1 MKKSMAA
8 LFGSILTAS
17 MLFSPGS
24 VAAAEVTTTATYGV
38 QYKTHIQDYGWE
50 SAWKSNGALSGT
62 VGESKRLE
70 ALRVELTGADLPFG
84 ANIQTYVHVQNEG
97 DLGPFDMGSL
107 AGTEGK
113 GLRLERITLNLRNL
127 PDYQLRYNVQ
137 VQNVGWLRDE
147 NDVSTWF
154 VSGESAGTSGK
165 GYRLEGIKITLV
177 ETNDAY
183 DAYKKALAAVKEEN
197 YTSLSWIYYQAVVEA
212 YAVTED
218 DEKETIIE
226 ATEAV
231 LDAQKSLVRGSDLSV
246 YNQAISSVN
255 EIDYTPESWESYQD
269 TVWSNYVTKD
279 DSQAVV
285 NAAVKNI
292 QAAQKRLQRKVNL
305 TRYNELLAG
314 VIESDYLPESWAE
327 YQQVLANNVVTEAN
341 TQTAINEAVK
351 NIEEAQKKMVRR
363 LDFTGYKSLLA
374 AVKEADYTT
383 ESWAAYQDVVDAN
396 VMSENNTQSQ
406 IEAAMAKIAAAQKN
420 LIKAAD
426 LSAYEAALAA
436 VSESDYTPASW
447 LVYQN
452 VVKTN
457 KVTAASGQTAIDAA
471 TEKIVAA
478 QLKLV
483 GKADFTAYETALAAV
498 NQNDYTPL
506 SWMAYQKVVTANRAS
521 AAAAQ
526 DAVDKATDKILA
538 AQLNLVLKGNLTN
551 YKNALAAVKQANY
564 TTETW
569 AEYQKVVKANGMT
582 ANSSQSE
589 IDLATENILAA
600 QENLVLKDGDLSAYE
615 KALSKVKEAD
625 YTAASWKLYQ
635 QVVEAN
641 VVDGENTQTEIDQA
655 TKNILAAQANL
666 VKKGDL
672 TAYNIALAGLTEAD
686 YTASSWLAYQAVV
699 KANVRTVED
708 GQVKID
714 LSTEKILT
722 AQKSLVKAGDLTA
735 YSAALAAVRK
745 ENYTAASWA
754 TYQTIVNANVRT
766 RNDTQSLI
774 DLSTKRITDA
784 QSKLVRKYDMSAY
797 NGLLAA
803 VKQADYTPASWTTYQ
818 TVVKANVVTAASSAA
833 QIQAAIEKI
842 EAAQA
847 KLVKVVDLTA
857 YNNALEAAK
866 EVEYIPE
873 TWTAYQLVVKANV
886 VTTANTQTQIDTAT
900 KNIIAAQKEVLK
912 RKVNLTR
919 YLELLAGAVEYD
931 YSPAS
936 WAIYQKILSENVMS
950 ENNTQTEVDAAV
962 KKIEIAQNN
971 LARRLDYT
979 KYKELLAA
987 TEGKEDLYTSV
998 SWGIYQKVV
1007 TENTL
1012 TMDKE
1017 KDTQT
1022 AIDKAVINIEAAQ
1035 KKLVKAGDLT
1045 AYNLVLKAV
1054 KREDY
1059 TTATWDVYLKVLEAN
1074 EMTKNHSQADID
1086 AATEKIRLAQLKLAK
1101 AATDI
1106 AEYNRLTGLLPED
1119 YTSVSWAVYQKVLD
1133 ANYVTPQDGQTKINA
1148 AVVKLREAERKLVE
1162 RADDF
1167 SEYNKAL
1174 KYNLFLGGDPDD
1186 AAATKAPVLMNEG
1199 DYTTS
1204 SWAVYQKVLDANVM
1218 DLDKSQ
1224 AQVNLAVANI
1234 KKAQFKLLKGGLL
1247 TRYNNLLKYNIVL
1260 GKDPD
1265 DATDTRALHPMKE
1278 TEYTST
1284 SWSIYAKVLSSNEM
1298 DRDKSQAQIDAAV
1311 VKIERAQA
1319 KLVVRGDLTA
1329 YYEIL
1334 NKVKKADW
1342 TTKSWTEYEKKLTT
1356 KGYFVTPDNS
1366 QAEINRAVD
1375 LIELAQ
1381 LNLLPRGNTDEYYD
1395 LLDNYTD
1402 PSVFKTAPWKTYI
1415 TELAKYVVSGDNS
1428 DYEIKIAV
1436 DAIKR
1441 AQQRLNLPENTASIL
1456 TAYNEALSKTDAST
1470 SYTPTSWGIYEKAIK
1485 PYLNY
1490 TKDTD
1495 QDKVNTATDKIKE
1508 AQTFL
1513 VRTNQTEL
1521 NKFKDAIEMYLRN
1534 HLQVRTA
1541 VPKPLNTYVIS
1552 GSSDN
1557 KETWEAYVATVE
1569 KYAKAYS
1576 DSSWQQTAINDSS
1589 RPEVILAAVADI
1601 NKAISK
1607 LRPVAPN
1614 PDGISLDYTAYDK
1627 ALNESVPW
1635 RDDLEIWTETMAKVA
1650 PRYTQK
1656 SYDDYVRD
1664 CNSYEILNRI
1674 ESAPGVKMDQTKIE
1688 NATAFIT
1695 NAQKTLWERAE
1706 EADINAYN
1714 NEVAQF
1720 KALVTSKGNYT
1731 SATWGLYETTYLN
1744 VPSNLNDLQNLKKT
1758 DCQKATGDLMTARLG
1773 LKFTAAFVG
1782 SDLTTANLSTDV
1794 VKTTNLLARAQNLLK
1809 DKTKYKVEVK
1819 NLGNANVDANGIVT
1833 GNPGDAVVIGFR
1845 VSEIADLNNYHE
1857 VKITG
1862 ITVSAPAA
1870 TAATGTITID
1880 NNAIE
1885 TATQASIVGG
1895 AAVADVAKANDSQ
1908 LKLIIDGAAVER
1920 TVNTSGAAG
1929 ANPTAAEYVTALNTA
1944 FAGND
1949 VVFTQA
1955 ANVITVTTKTYG
1967 TGATLA
1973 VAASSTPE
1981 KDLRETLKF
1990 DAVST
1995 PTISAGT
2002 DKDTLTVN
2010 DGTASVYVFVPAG
2023 AGLTNAVGRTSIAVG
2038 ADATTTA
2045 STLAAAIA
2053 GKTNVGATNG
2063 GTATVTITAKVTGT
2077 AGNAYTLAKSDG
2089 VTSNFTLSGT
2099 NLAGGV

>member
-803 VKQADYTPASWTTYQ
+803 VKQADYTPASWKTYQ
-818 TVVKANVVTAASSAA
+818 TVVKANVVTSANTTV

-936 WAIYQKILSENVMS
+936 WAIYQKILSENVMT

-1265 DATDTRALHPMKE
+1265 VATDVRPLREMKE

-1284 SWSIYAKVLSSNEM
+1284 SWAIYAKVLSSNEM

-1311 VKIERAQA
+1311 VKIERAQM
-1319 KLVVRGDLTA
+1319 KLVEKGNIAAYKALLASVKELDYTVTSWTA
-1329 YYEIL
+1329 Y
-1334 NKVKKADW
+1334 
-1342 TTKSWTEYEKKLTT
+1342 EKLLTQ
-1356 KGYFVTPDNS
+1356 KGYAVTSDNS
-1366 QAEINRAVD
+1366 QAEIDRAFD
-1375 LIELAQ
+1375 LVEAAQ
-1381 LNLLPRGNTDEYYD
+1381 KKLKP
-1395 LLDNYTD
+1395 
-1402 PSVFKTAPWKTYI
+1402 K
-1415 TELAKYVVSGDNS
+1415 GD
-1428 DYEIKIAV
+1428 
-1436 DAIKR
+1436 
-1441 AQQRLNLPENTASIL
+1441 L
-1456 TAYNEALSKTDAST
+1456 TAYDALIALFASREDEFRSGPWQKYKDVVNAKENIVNSESTQTQITDAIRRISDAQKVLDT
-1470 SYTPTSWGIYEKAIK
+1470 NNNRATDLDDYNYYKTELDKNAADYTPDSWKAYRDVITD
-1485 PYLNY
+1485 PQWYR
-1490 TKDTD
+1490 TKD
-1495 QDKVNTATDKIKE
+1495 NTAAEVLVATQAFIKAKDLLKPSTDLT
-1508 AQTFL
+1508 TFAETYDL
-1513 VRTNQTEL
+1513 YQ
-1521 NKFKDAIEMYLRN
+1521 KDL
-1534 HLQVRTA
+1534 
-1541 VPKPLNTYVIS
+1541 
-1552 GSSDN
+1552 
-1557 KETWEAYVATVE
+1557 KETDPTKKISLLATEGTWAVYAAEVE
-1569 KYAKAYS
+1569 KYASFENGNWAPTGTDVTATTPQSEIKIIVEKINEKKVAMLPSAAAEAKFEYSTTYAAYQAARDKLGS
-1576 DSSWQQTAINDSS
+1576 GSRAAYTTSSYNRYVEACNTYTIKEPVFMYALGKGQITDYTEQIQIAKVDLDPVPTIAQVAEFSAEVGYYMNLKNDS
-1589 RPEVILAAVADI
+1589 A
-1601 NKAISK
+1601 K
-1607 LRPVAPN
+1607 
-1614 PDGISLDYTAYDK
+1614 YTVDT
-1627 ALNESVPW
+1627 W
-1635 RDDLEIWTETMAKVA
+1635 
-1650 PRYTQK
+1650 
-1656 SYDDYVRD
+1656 
-1664 CNSYEILNRI
+1664 
-1674 ESAPGVKMDQTKIE
+1674 
-1688 NATAFIT
+1688 
-1695 NAQKTLWERAE
+1695 
-1706 EADINAYN
+1706 NAYN
-1714 NEVAQF
+1714 NAYKKWNIETV
-1720 KALVTSKGNYT
+1720 L
-1731 SATWGLYETTYLN
+1731 SATDNSEAEFA
-1744 VPSNLNDLQNLKKT
+1744 QAIT
-1758 DCQKATGDLMTARLG
+1758 DMKTARL
-1773 LKFTAAFVG
+1773 A
-1782 SDLTTANLSTDV
+1782 LS
-1794 VKTTNLLARAQNLLK
+1794 
-1809 DKTKYKVEVK
+1809 
-1819 NLGNANVDANGIVT
+1819 GIVT
-1833 GNPGDAVVIGFR
+1833 GTINYWVGVTDDDVSGPQTTSIGTDGTIS
-1845 VSEIADLNNYHE
+1845 VTKDSAESVKIALADVTTIVAIADSEKGNIADGAVDY
-1857 VKITG
+1857 
-1862 ITVSAPAA
+1862 
-1870 TAATGTITID
+1870 
-1880 NNAIE
+1880 
-1885 TATQASIVGG
+1885 SIVN
-1895 AAVADVAKANDSQ
+1895 AK
-1908 LKLIIDGAAVER
+1908 LVPL
-1920 TVNTSGAAG
+1920 
-1929 ANPTAAEYVTALNTA
+1929 YLNS
-1944 FAGND
+1944 
-1949 VVFTQA
+1949 
-1955 ANVITVTTKTYG
+1955 
-1967 TGATLA
+1967 L
-1973 VAASSTPE
+1973 P
-1981 KDLRETLKF
+1981 
-1990 DAVST
+1990 
-1995 PTISAGT
+1995 
-2002 DKDTLTVN
+2002 
-2010 DGTASVYVFVPAG
+2010 
-2023 AGLTNAVGRTSIAVG
+2023 
-2038 ADATTTA
+2038 
-2045 STLAAAIA
+2045 
-2053 GKTNVGATNG
+2053 
-2063 GTATVTITAKVTGT
+2063 TGT
-2077 AGNAYTLAKSDG
+2077 AAFYNGLTDDDEKAYMQATINTTGTPTNMNTTTGFTSATDTTGKKYPFAYLYVYNDPDPSKPDKIWLVDGARHSIGDAADNTLNKNR
-2089 VTSNFTLSGT
+2089 VTIDKDMPVGKYIVAGSLPSGKNVAITLE
-2099 NLAGGV
+2099 VK